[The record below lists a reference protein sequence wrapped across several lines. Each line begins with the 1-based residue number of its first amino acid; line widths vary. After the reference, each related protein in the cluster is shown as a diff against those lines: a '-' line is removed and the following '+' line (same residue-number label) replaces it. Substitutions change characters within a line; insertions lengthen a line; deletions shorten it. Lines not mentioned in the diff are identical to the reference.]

1 MKMLPAKG
9 RIEVVNLLERSS
21 GNIGAELGVAA
32 GDFSAELLDS
42 GCFQRLYGVDAYA
55 DHHDVDEYKAVVRR
69 FRSKGQYSLL
79 RLRFDEALDLFDDA
93 SLDFI
98 YIDGYAHTG
107 QEGGET
113 IHAWARKVKIN
124 GVISG
129 HDYDSAFP
137 LTTKAVDEFV
147 ALNGFELHVLARD
160 GDYPTWAVVKTDD
173 TLGDGPRQELQRA
186 GGRPGA
192 SVPNVAFGGC
202 ASSQTPVWAQGSRSS
217 MIRGRDIVEAVNTAT
232 IVQE

>member
-1 MKMLPAKG
+1 MVK
-9 RIEVVNLLERSS
+9 LLERSS
-21 GNIGAELGVAA
+21 GNVGVELGVAA
-32 GDFSAELLDS
+32 GDFSAELLNS
-42 GCFQRLYGVDAYA
+42 GCFQQFCGVDAYA
-55 DHHDVDEYKAVVRR
+55 DHHDVDEYKATIRR
-69 FRSKGQYSLL
+69 FRSCGHYSLL

-129 HDYDSAFP
+129 HDYDPAFP
-137 LTTKAVDEFV
+137 LTIKAVDEFA
-147 ALNGFELHVLARD
+147 ALNGFELRILTSD

-173 TLGDGPRQELQRA
+173 TVGDGPRQELHRA
-186 GGRPGA
+186 GTRAHRFRMLRSAVARPVKHLFGRE
-192 SVPNVAFGGC
+192 
-202 ASSQTPVWAQGSRSS
+202 
-217 MIRGRDIVEAVNTAT
+217 GRDR
-232 IVQE
+232 Q